1 MSGGM
6 NTPFGLSPYQNLSG
20 NGDITKIQ
28 TFKIDRACPTIYA
41 GDPVTMAQFDTGT
54 NAMVGTP
61 GTIIPLS
68 ALSLAAA
75 AEAPILGYLLSVEY
89 TSPNNIYTNKFPF
102 WSAGSIPVDDI
113 TSITAKVNIDPH
125 VILQVQVSTSDDNFA
140 HAVFLNSYINL
151 NGTLRVAGAAAI
163 NQNPPYANYA
173 TRNPRTGDNEIGTSA
188 YYLDATSLFASS
200 RSTVAEEG
208 FPLANFKV
216 LGIVEPQN
224 LGLTGATNAQLAKAL
239 NDLVPGVDMPFV
251 TVYGVINNH
260 VYKSGTGGIVFAA

>member
-28 TFKIDRACPTIYA
+28 TFKIDRACPSIYA
-41 GDPVTMAQFDTGT
+41 GDPVTMAQFDAAKAGG
-54 NAMVGTP
+54 AGVVGAP

-75 AEAPILGYLLSVEY
+75 AKAPILGYLLSVEY
-89 TSPNNIYTNKFPF
+89 TSPSNIYTNKFPF
-102 WSAGSIPVDDI
+102 WAEGTAI
-113 TSITAKVNIDPH
+113 TGDVIALVNVDPH
-125 VILQVQVSTSDDNFA
+125 VVLQVQVSTSDANFA

-163 NQNPPYANYA
+163 NQNPPYANYV
-173 TRNPRTGDNEIGTSA
+173 TSNPRTGNNEIGTSA
-188 YYLDATSLFASS
+188 YYLDATSLFASAA
-200 RSTVAEEG
+200 STVAEEG